1 MLMERYEK
9 VQVSTP
15 HQAIL
20 QDRNR
25 LDLTGVSDVDS
36 FDDVV
41 VVAYTSLGELTIR
54 GKNLHVRQ
62 LDLDGGSLSL
72 EGQIDSLSYADVTKG
87 GFFSRLL
94 R

>member
-1 MLMERYEK
+1 MEVKDNKATMR
-9 VQVSTP
+9 P
-15 HQAIL
+15 HQLIA
-20 QDRNR
+20 QDRKL

-36 FDDVV
+36 FDENT

-54 GKNLHVRQ
+54 GQGLHIRH
-62 LDLDGGSLSL
+62 LDVEGGLLSV
-72 EGQIDSLSYADVTKG
+72 EGLVDTLSYSDPVRG